1 MLYNATT
8 FALRD
13 GREAVLRNPKPEPDA
28 APMID
33 HLKQIA
39 SETEF
44 LLRYPE
50 ECRWTEEQERNVLAD
65 INASDMRLMLVC
77 EVGGEI
83 AGMCGLNF
91 NGQIKFRHK
100 ANLDIGIRSKFWGQG
115 IGTAMMN
122 AMIGVARERGVEQLE
137 LDYIEGNARG
147 RALYEKMGFVRVAEH
162 PDAVKLKDGSYR
174 KLVFMMKKL

>member
-1 MLYNATT
+1 MLYESKT
-8 FALRD
+8 FTLKD
-13 GREAVLRNPKPEPDA
+13 GRMAVLRNPEPQRDA
-28 APMID
+28 AAMIE
-33 HLKQIA
+33 HLRQIA
-39 SETEF
+39 GETEF

-77 EVGGEI
+77 EVDGEI

-115 IGTAMMN
+115 IGTAMLQ
-122 AMIGVARERGVEQLE
+122 AMIDVARERGVRQLE
-137 LDYIEGNARG
+137 LDYIEGNERG
-147 RALYEKMGFVRVAEH
+147 RGLYEKMGFTQVAEH
-162 PDAVKLKDGSYR
+162 PDAVMLKDGSFR
-174 KLVFMMKKL
+174 KLVFMMKRL